1 MKRFKGLLL
10 KEFFH
15 IFRDVRSM
23 IILFGMP
30 VVQVLIFGF
39 AITNEIKNVE
49 IAIIDNSKDEISR
62 EITQKIISSGYFLLN
77 KNLSDYNEIEESFRT
92 GKIKEVV
99 IFEDDFAA
107 RLERDKS
114 ARVQILADASD
125 PNMANIVVNYTA
137 SIIKEYQLSILS
149 GSSIPLTIVP
159 EFKMLYNEELK
170 SVFMFLPG
178 AITILLMLVSA
189 MMTSISIAREK
200 ELGTMEVLL
209 VSPLRPMQIILGKV
223 FPYIFLAFINAI
235 TILLLGYFVFGM
247 PVQGNMILLLFEV
260 LLFIIM
266 ALSLGILISTISKT
280 QQTAMI
286 ISLLGLMLPTILLS
300 GFIFPIENMPM
311 ILQVIANI
319 MPPKWF
325 IIIIKAIMLKGIG
338 FSFIW
343 KETLIL
349 IFMTVIFIALSV
361 KNFKVRLE

>member
-1 MKRFKGLLL
+1 MKRFKGFVI
-10 KEFFH
+10 KEIFH
-15 IFRDVRSM
+15 IIRDVRSM
-23 IILFGMP
+23 MIIIGMP
-30 VVQVLIFGF
+30 IVQVLIFGY
-39 AITNEIKNVE
+39 AITNEVKDIQ
-49 IAIIDNSKDEISR
+49 IAIIDNSKDEVSR
-62 EITQKIISSGYFLLN
+62 EITQKLLSSGYFLLN
-77 KNLSDYNEIEESFRT
+77 ENLSNYNEIEESFRA

-99 IFEDDFAA
+99 IFESDFASK
-107 RLERDKS
+107 LQRDKS
-114 ARVQILADASD
+114 AMVQIIADASD

-137 SIIKEYQLSILS
+137 SIINDYQRSLMA
-149 GSSIPLTIVP
+149 GTAIPVTIVP
-159 EFKMLYNEELK
+159 EIQMLYNEELK

-209 VSPLRPMQIILGKV
+209 VSPLKPMQIILGKV
-223 FPYIFLAFINAI
+223 FPYIILGFINAV

-247 PVQGNMILLLFEV
+247 PVQGSMALLLLEV

-266 ALSLGILISTISKT
+266 ALSLGILISTIAKT

-300 GFIFPIENMPM
+300 GFIFPLENMPM
-311 ILQVIANI
+311 ILQIIANA

-325 IIIIKAIMLKGIG
+325 VIIIKAIMLKGIG
-338 FSFIW
+338 ITFIW

-349 IFMTVIFIALSV
+349 VGMTVIFIALSV
-361 KNFKVRLE
+361 RNFKVRLE